1 LADSSTNGDRR
12 TRGSFEL
19 MLTLRKCNECPFA
32 REFRVEETTGEMN
45 ASKVPLLATLFTL
58 TLGSVS
64 VYAKDEVVKLAECPE
79 PVQAVVKHYQTQGT
93 LEEIGL
99 DKKKKS
105 GGPAVYEAKFGL
117 KDGRRMEIHISSDGK
132 VLQMEEKRPK
142 N

>member
-1 LADSSTNGDRR
+1 
-12 TRGSFEL
+12 
-19 MLTLRKCNECPFA
+19 MVLTLRKCNACPFE
-32 REFRVEETTGEMN
+32 REVGVADTASAMIT
-45 ASKVPLLATLFTL
+45 SKVPLFALLISL
-58 TLGSVS
+58 SLGSAS
-64 VYAKDEVVKLAECPE
+64 VQGKDDVVKLAECPE

-117 KDGRRMEIHISSDGK
+117 KDGRRIEIHISPDGK